1 MTTAAGIWAVVPVK
15 GFNSAKGR
23 LAGIL
28 QPVERYQLSRA
39 MMTDVLSVLLASK
52 RFAGTLV
59 VTPDEE
65 VADTALA
72 AGARVF
78 REATNQG
85 PAKAVTAAA
94 LWLAGK
100 DCRGI
105 VGIMS
110 DLPAVTIPEIDTLLS
125 SHGDPP
131 AVTLAPSRDGTGTN
145 AVVCSPP
152 DIIGLSFGAGSL
164 SSHLQSAKRRGIMPN
179 IVNLP
184 GLGLDLDQPRD
195 LLDFIKRGMN
205 SRSARYLR
213 KQGVEKRCSTSSSEL
228 DFDAS
233 RLQSG

>member
-1 MTTAAGIWAVVPVK
+1 MISAAGIWAVVPVK
-15 GFNSAKGR
+15 SFNSAKGR

-28 QPVERYQLSRA
+28 QPAERYQLSRV
-39 MMTDVLSVLLASK
+39 MMADVLSVLLASN
-52 RFAGTLV
+52 RFTGTVV
-59 VTPDEE
+59 VTPDDE

-78 REATNQG
+78 REPTSQG
-85 PAKAVTAAA
+85 PAKAVMATAQ
-94 LWLAGK
+94 WLVGK

-110 DLPAVTIPEIDTLLS
+110 DLPALTIPEIDKLLT
-125 SHGDPP
+125 SHGEPP

-145 AVVCSPP
+145 AVVCTPP

-164 SSHLQSAKRRGIMPN
+164 SSHLLSAKHQAIQPN

-184 GLGLDLDQPRD
+184 GLGLDLDQPGD

-205 SRSARYLR
+205 SHSARYLR
-213 KQGVEKRCSTSSSEL
+213 QQGIEKRCSASISEPG
-228 DFDAS
+228 FDVS
-233 RLQSG
+233 RLHSG